1 MKLKLYDTYTR
12 RLCAFEPLR
21 ENYVRIYA
29 CGLTVY
35 DYAHIGNLRT
45 YVFEDVLRR
54 VLEFN
59 AYTVQHVMNITDVG
73 HLVSDADT
81 GEDKM
86 ELSSRRSG
94 KSSWELAEFY
104 TQAFRNDLQDLN
116 ILEPDIWCKATEHIR
131 EQIELVECIEMKG
144 FTYKTTDGIYF
155 DTSKLPD
162 YGSFARLDI
171 EGLKAG
177 SRIEIGGKRNP
188 ADFVLWKFSPTD
200 QQRQMEW
207 DSPWGV
213 GFPGWHIECSAMA
226 VKYLGEFFD
235 IHCGGEDHIPVHH
248 TNEIAQAEAC
258 YGTRLANFWMHG
270 YFLIMG
276 DTKMSK
282 SSGRFLRLQDI
293 IDRGYDPLAY
303 RFCCLG
309 AHYRAKLK
317 FSWDSLT
324 SASSA
329 FDRLRR
335 NFLELGEPGTV
346 DNGFVDKFT
355 SCINQDLNTPKA
367 LALCWEL
374 IRSNLSDPI
383 KKATLTLFDNVLGL
397 RLDEWQPEDGPIPD
411 VILELVE
418 RRDEARSKKR
428 WDDADEIREQIY
440 SAGFEIEDT
449 PNGPQVK
456 SKKKTNF

>member
-12 RLCAFEPLR
+12 RLREFEPLH
-21 ENYVRIYA
+21 ENYVGLYA

-45 YVFEDVLRR
+45 YIFEDVLRR

-59 AYTVQHVMNITDVG
+59 TYTVQHVMNITDVG

-104 TQAFRNDLQDLN
+104 TQAFRNDLQHLN
-116 ILEPDIWCKATEHIR
+116 ILEPGIWCKATEHIQ
-131 EQIELVECIEMKG
+131 EQIEFVECIEMKG

-155 DTSKLPD
+155 DTTKLPA

-188 ADFVLWKFSPTD
+188 TDFALWKFSPTD

-335 NFLELGEPGTV
+335 IAFELGEPGTV
-346 DNGFVDKFT
+346 DEGFVDKFR
-355 SCINQDLNTPKA
+355 SCINHDLNTPKA

-374 IRSNLSDPI
+374 TRSTLSNPT
-383 KKATLTLFDNVLGL
+383 KKATLTLIDNVLGL
-397 RLDEWQPEDGPIPD
+397 HLDEWQPEDDPIPG
-411 VILELVE
+411 VISELVE

-440 SAGFEIEDT
+440 SAGFEVEDT
-449 PNGPQVK
+449 PNGTRVK
-456 SKKKTNF
+456 NKKKTVL

>member
-1 MKLKLYDTYTR
+1 MKLKLYDTYSR
-12 RLCAFEPLR
+12 RLREFEPLH
-21 ENYVRIYA
+21 ENNVGLYA

-45 YVFEDVLRR
+45 YIFEDVLRR

-131 EQIELVECIEMKG
+131 EQIEFVECIEMKG

-177 SRIEIGGKRNP
+177 SRIEIGGKQNP
-188 ADFVLWKFSPTD
+188 TDFALWKFSPTD

-324 SASSA
+324 SASTA

-335 NFLELGEPGTV
+335 IAFELGEPGTV
-346 DNGFVDKFT
+346 DDGFANKFR
-355 SCINQDLNTPKA
+355 SCINHDLNTPQA

-374 IRSNLSDPI
+374 TRSTLSNPT

-397 RLDEWQPEDGPIPD
+397 RLDEWQPDDGPIPD
-411 VILELVE
+411 VILKLVE
-418 RRDEARSKKR
+418 RRDEARSKKC
-428 WDDADEIREQIY
+428 WTDADELREQLY
-440 SAGFEIEDT
+440 AAGFDIEDT
-449 PNGPQVK
+449 PNGTRVQR
-456 SKKKTNF
+456 KKKTIL

>member
-12 RLCAFEPLR
+12 RLREFEPLH
-21 ENYVRIYA
+21 ENNVGLYA

-45 YVFEDVLRR
+45 YIFEDVLRR

-116 ILEPDIWCKATEHIR
+116 ILEPDIWCKATEHIL
-131 EQIELVECIEMKG
+131 EQIELVGCVEKKG

-171 EGLKAG
+171 DGLKAG
-177 SRIEIGGKRNP
+177 SRIDIGGKRNP
-188 ADFVLWKFSPTD
+188 TDFALWKFSPTD

-226 VKYLGEFFD
+226 VKYLGKFFD

-258 YGTRLANFWMHG
+258 YGTQLANFWMHG

-335 NFLELGEPGTV
+335 IAFELG
-346 DNGFVDKFT
+346 
-355 SCINQDLNTPKA
+355 DLNTPQA

-374 IRSNLSDPI
+374 TRSTLSNPT

-397 RLDEWQPEDGPIPD
+397 HLDEWQPEDGPIPD
-411 VILELVE
+411 AILELLE

-449 PNGPQVK
+449 PNGTRVQ
-456 SKKKTNF
+456 SKKKTFL